1 MNTRK
6 ALILSIP
13 AFVVTLVVLVA
24 VLALM
29 FTSGP
34 ATAPVETDQAVIE
47 TPVSGEDV
55 IVTEEP
61 AESSEAPAAPTIIY
75 QNEE

>member
-13 AFVVTLVVLVA
+13 VFVVTLVVLVA

-34 ATAPVETDQAVIE
+34 ATTAPVEAERAVIM
-47 TPVSGEDV
+47 
-55 IVTEEP
+55 IEEP
-61 AESSEAPAAPTIIY
+61 SPTDEDTADEVPAAPTVIY
-75 QNEE
+75 ENQE

>member
-13 AFVVTLVVLVA
+13 AFVVTFIVLVA

-47 TPVSGEDV
+47 APTED
-55 IVTEEP
+55 TAP
-61 AESSEAPAAPTIIY
+61 AENSEAPAAPTIIY
-75 QNEE
+75 ENEE

>member
-13 AFVVTLVVLVA
+13 VFVVTLVVLVA

-47 TPVSGEDV
+47 TETPAED
-55 IVTEEP
+55 TAP